1 MYGGPLAMGSG
12 LLPTDTVRCV
22 VGYCIP
28 FFHVRK
34 NNPSILDP
42 VDHSPSIS
50 LSFPLKPK
58 STPSVLEPQLL
69 YSSFSISTS
78 LGLVIMASSNDSL
91 VNEMIAETE
100 NCCLEDFSI
109 QVAPDLESAQ
119 ETIAKT
125 VVGRLYSKKMISHG
139 TLRKTLSGIPQEV
152 KFVLENGP
160 WNPCGGF
167 LLVTSLPEDGRWESA
182 DLLKLDIW
190 VKAKGVP
197 LPYLTEDCLAQ
208 MAKRMGLLLSANKV
222 RRNGIVVND
231 FLRFQVRLDLSRPLL
246 AGVSLPEIN
255 QKKIWS
261 YFKYERLPIF
271 CYKCGV
277 IGHLEDDCSGLKR
290 MVTAHNGRSLPL
302 YGSWLKDGSR
312 LENGFALL
320 EVEEIQDI
328 QRLEKEDISTGGNG
342 PSAAPPAAQL
352 GGVAIQ
358 FPEKSTGDRGN
369 PGCAEVADVP
379 AGRTRV
385 EQVGMEGVVSQKGD
399 NEFNVAYNDYVDM
412 THFPSKHVI
421 HVANLFKD
429 KLGPIKFGAAR
440 EEVDQTGPK
449 SGLVQ
454 KLKKPKLIGPRGI
467 PKPSI
472 FGRRPNNMG
481 HSSGAKRKK
490 LLNDVVNVD
499 PFVAESDGLSCLVG
513 VDKTGIKD
521 AFAEESGVN
530 HLANSNSS
538 DVSVDPNKKSRLLIN
553 SLRSNEGSFGFIQEQ
568 KDGINGSA
576 PTDETKMANLP
587 PGHKS
592 GTIQVSEQS
601 MSIAS
606 DARIGGSPAAKKALR
621 ALVLREDPDVLFLM
635 ETKLNRRRM
644 NSIWRSLG
652 FGGASCVDAI
662 GSAGGLCLCWKAGV
676 EVLISSAEAGV
687 ITGVFSNVLNGPDW
701 TGLFIYGPPVRADKK
716 VFWEARMMEIMSL
729 NHPWVLVGDLN
740 TISGQCDKF
749 GGRLVEEG
757 EGHFLL
763 DLMTVTGVWI
773 LVARAGVKSLAIKDS
788 DHAAVLLDLLFD
800 RERFKTPF
808 RYLDAWSRDESCK
821 DVIREAW
828 AISVHG
834 IRSFQL
840 VSKLDNTRRRLSIW
854 NRTHFGLCKEK
865 LKTLNR
871 LLLEVQQRIP
881 SEDNLKLEADIL
893 LEIEEVEI
901 RQAEIW
907 KQKSRELWYKD
918 GDRNS
923 RFFHAATVI
932 KRKRNFIDSVT
943 PDGLGWISGRNAVGD
958 YFRANFISLL
968 SSSSPPPPQ
977 LQHLIQTIISDGT
990 NSNLIRP
997 PSASEIKEVVWS
1009 MPPLKA
1015 PGPDGMPGKF
1025 FKDHW
1030 EIVGQDVIDA
1040 VKKFFE
1046 NGELDRRINQTFM
1059 VLIPKKIGANC
1070 FDDYRPISLCNF
1082 TYKIIAKLLA
1092 NRIKPLLSD
1101 IISPTQSAFA
1111 PGRWIAENSIL
1122 AHEIMDSFKKCKGR
1136 SGFVGLKLDMS
1147 KAYDRIELGFLEHVL
1162 GAFGFGGHF
1171 IRLLMKCVRSV
1182 SFSILLNGGPLK
1194 QFYPKRGLCQGDPLS
1209 PYLFILCSEV
1219 LSRLLLR
1226 EEDHGRITGF
1236 KVSRSSPPISHLMY
1250 ADDTLIFCKADM
1262 EEIETVQECIRTYC
1276 EWSGQCINVRKSAY
1290 VFSKNMDDSRKAEI
1304 VSLLGFRGM
1313 NRDDKF
1319 LGNPILWSNSKVKD
1333 FKFIKDRLCA
1343 RIEGWRCKLL
1353 SQAGRTTLIRSV
1365 AASTPVYSMST
1376 FLLPKVLCHEMDQAI
1391 RKFWWIGNAEKDRY
1405 LALTNWNTMCSPLE
1419 DGGLNFKKFED
1430 MNLALVAKLGWKL
1443 AKGENSLWTRVF
1455 CAKYWEGGIKSFWN
1469 HDSPKSLSFGA
1480 RSILASRDLIR
1491 KESCFLIANG
1501 RATNLRHAPWIP
1513 WLDWDQFRA
1522 AFNPMITPI
1531 STHVSSLLN
1540 EEREWDYLQ
1549 AATWMVPSVASS
1561 LHLISLLP
1569 IHHEDRLIWKD
1580 ATNGEFSPLYTNHL
1594 DANSGHPSLSDLQE
1608 PLLGDFVVYV
1618 DAACKDLR
1626 SAAGI
1631 ITTNS
1636 NSALVEAFSVALQ
1649 AKSPLEA
1656 EAWALL
1662 HAVHR
1667 CVRLGRHN
1675 VNFVLDCQSLVYG
1688 IKQRKTPDWKM
1699 AAVFELLLDGLDR
1712 IPLASVSWI
1721 PRSRNEIAHRLAKW
1735 SFNSSLFGFFT
1746 AEELAPLVAF

>member
-592 GTIQVSEQS
+592 GTIQVSEQRRGPLPLGF
-601 MSIAS
+601 
-606 DARIGGSPAAKKALR
+606 DDCHGGVDLGCTGNFFTWSNGRSLP
-621 ALVLREDPDVLFLM
+621 ALVKERLDRAICDPD
-635 ETKLNRRRM
+635 
-644 NSIWRSLG
+644 
-652 FGGASCVDAI
+652 
-662 GSAGGLCLCWKAGV
+662 
-676 EVLISSAEAGV
+676 
-687 ITGVFSNVLNGPDW
+687 
-701 TGLFIYGPPVRADKK
+701 
-716 VFWEARMMEIMSL
+716 
-729 NHPWVLVGDLN
+729 
-740 TISGQCDKF
+740 
-749 GGRLVEEG
+749 
-757 EGHFLL
+757 
-763 DLMTVTGVWI
+763 WI
-773 LVARAGVKSLAIKDS
+773 ILYPKAGVKSLAIKDS

-871 LLLEVQQRIP
+871 LLLE
-881 SEDNLKLEADIL
+881 
-893 LEIEEVEI
+893 
-901 RQAEIW
+901 
-907 KQKSRELWYKD
+907 
-918 GDRNS
+918 
-923 RFFHAATVI
+923 
-932 KRKRNFIDSVT
+932 
-943 PDGLGWISGRNAVGD
+943 
-958 YFRANFISLL
+958 
-968 SSSSPPPPQ
+968 
-977 LQHLIQTIISDGT
+977 
-990 NSNLIRP
+990 
-997 PSASEIKEVVWS
+997 
-1009 MPPLKA
+1009 
-1015 PGPDGMPGKF
+1015 
-1025 FKDHW
+1025 
-1030 EIVGQDVIDA
+1030 
-1040 VKKFFE
+1040 
-1046 NGELDRRINQTFM
+1046 
-1059 VLIPKKIGANC
+1059 
-1070 FDDYRPISLCNF
+1070 
-1082 TYKIIAKLLA
+1082 
-1092 NRIKPLLSD
+1092 
-1101 IISPTQSAFA
+1101 
-1111 PGRWIAENSIL
+1111 
-1122 AHEIMDSFKKCKGR
+1122 
-1136 SGFVGLKLDMS
+1136 
-1147 KAYDRIELGFLEHVL
+1147 
-1162 GAFGFGGHF
+1162 
-1171 IRLLMKCVRSV
+1171 
-1182 SFSILLNGGPLK
+1182 
-1194 QFYPKRGLCQGDPLS
+1194 
-1209 PYLFILCSEV
+1209 
-1219 LSRLLLR
+1219 
-1226 EEDHGRITGF
+1226 
-1236 KVSRSSPPISHLMY
+1236 
-1250 ADDTLIFCKADM
+1250 
-1262 EEIETVQECIRTYC
+1262 
-1276 EWSGQCINVRKSAY
+1276 
-1290 VFSKNMDDSRKAEI
+1290 
-1304 VSLLGFRGM
+1304 
-1313 NRDDKF
+1313 
-1319 LGNPILWSNSKVKD
+1319 
-1333 FKFIKDRLCA
+1333 
-1343 RIEGWRCKLL
+1343 
-1353 SQAGRTTLIRSV
+1353 
-1365 AASTPVYSMST
+1365 
-1376 FLLPKVLCHEMDQAI
+1376 
-1391 RKFWWIGNAEKDRY
+1391 
-1405 LALTNWNTMCSPLE
+1405 
-1419 DGGLNFKKFED
+1419 
-1430 MNLALVAKLGWKL
+1430 
-1443 AKGENSLWTRVF
+1443 
-1455 CAKYWEGGIKSFWN
+1455 YWEGGIKSFWN

-1580 ATNGEFSPLYTNHL
+1580 ATNGEFSPRVAYK
-1594 DANSGHPSLSDLQE
+1594 SIIKGR
-1608 PLLGDFVVYV
+1608 LGE
-1618 DAACKDLR
+1618 KDLFWGR
-1626 SAAGI
+1626 IWKLKISERMK
-1631 ITTNS
+1631 
-1636 NSALVEAFSVALQ
+1636 LFLW
-1649 AKSPLEA
+1649 K
-1656 EAWALL
+1656 
-1662 HAVHR
+1662 
-1667 CVRLGRHN
+1667 LGRDILP
-1675 VNFVLDCQSLVYG
+1675 FGERL
-1688 IKQRKTPDWKM
+1688 QRIFGNDVVC
-1699 AAVFELLLDGLDR
+1699 AVC
-1712 IPLASVSWI
+1712 
-1721 PRSRNEIAHRLAKW
+1721 
-1735 SFNSSLFGFFT
+1735 
-1746 AEELAPLVAF
+1746 EEH